1 MSRHRGIRNRQ
12 FSYDECDNDYY
23 DDDEEYEEGT
33 QRYTPS
39 SQGKGVVSLSSYFDV
54 PVAAQKQQQQK
65 KQQQRKQKEPPR
77 SAAPSDSSDRHIPES
92 SRDHKIDPQEAD
104 AELVD
109 EELVD
114 AVGAEL
120 EKRLEQDRFTSE
132 QVRQAVISSGYEVDM
147 AVAILLSSNEPGI
160 TSGASSSAA
169 QATGGATAFGGLPPA
184 PGGAAAIRDL
194 KDVEPSSLAYGL
206 SAEGQGNRRRKAI
219 PAPPGF
225 ISSMPPSG
233 STIAAPAIVTSVIA
247 PAVPEDPA
255 AASMQPFDFKT
266 PSPDD
271 INRAK
276 QSRAR
281 AGGGARG
288 GGDGE
293 KPGTTSYS
301 STGGTSPKPDL
312 AIFSSP
318 KAKVVHISGLS
329 PQPSGRKSLS
339 TESRIV
345 AGGGG
350 KDPQSSPT
358 PTKTWPR
365 SPTLGLMPTSQ
376 QQQSELEVDERE
388 EEEAGGKE
396 RLAMV
401 VIGHVDAGKSTLMG
415 QVSRRFCFSFKL
427 GLS

>member
-12 FSYDECDNDYY
+12 FSYDECDNDYN
-23 DDDEEYEEGT
+23 DEEEEYEEST

-39 SQGKGVVSLSSYFDV
+39 SKGKGVVSLSSYFDV
-54 PVAAQKQQQQK
+54 PGAARKHQQQK
-65 KQQQRKQKEPPR
+65 KQQQRKQKEPPK
-77 SAAPSDSSDRHIPES
+77 STASPDSSDRHIPDS
-92 SRDHKIDPQEAD
+92 SRDHKIFPQEAD

-109 EELVD
+109 
-114 AVGAEL
+114 AIGAEL
-120 EKRLEQDRFTSE
+120 EKRLGQDRFTPK
-132 QVRQAVISSGYEVDM
+132 QVRQAVVSSGYEMDM
-147 AVAILLSSNEPGI
+147 AVAILLSSNEPGM
-160 TSGASSSAA
+160 TSGASSAT
-169 QATGGATAFGGLPPA
+169 QATGAAAAIGGLPPA
-184 PGGAAAIRDL
+184 SGGAAAIGDL

-206 SAEGQGNRRRKAI
+206 STEGQGNWRKKAI

-225 ISSMPPSG
+225 VGSTPPSG
-233 STIAAPAIVTSVIA
+233 STLAAPAIVTSVIT
-247 PAVPEDPA
+247 PAISEDPA
-255 AASMQPFDFKT
+255 AEGLQPFDFKA

-293 KPGTTSYS
+293 KPGTTSNS
-301 STGGTSPKPDL
+301 STGGASPKPDL

-318 KAKVVHISGLS
+318 KAKVVHISGIS

-339 TESRIV
+339 ADRRI

-350 KDPQSSPT
+350 KDPQSSPN
-358 PTKTWPR
+358 PTKTWSR
-365 SPTLGLMPTSQ
+365 SPTVGLMPSSQ
-376 QQQSELEVDERE
+376 QQQSELDVDEREE

-415 QVSRRFCFSFKL
+415 QVSRRFCISLKL
-427 GLS
+427 GRS